1 MSKCQVGVYVTEED
15 LQHPVM
21 KTVLLKGNF
30 ITEKDIVNGRIVYNE
45 TLLTNVLKKC
55 FGFKNGIYEMEEISK
70 QTNRIGGDVVK
81 NKNRYVGIE
90 RQDKSWVESPM
101 ASQEVK
107 EIYKWGEPL

>member
-1 MSKCQVGVYVTEED
+1 MSKYQIGVYVTEDD

-21 KTVLLKGNF
+21 HKVLLKGNF
-30 ITEKDIVNGRIVYNE
+30 ISEKDIVNGRINYNE
-45 TLLTNVLKKC
+45 KLLTSVLKKC
-55 FGFKNGIYEMEEISK
+55 FGFKDGIYEMEEISR
-70 QTNRIGGDVVK
+70 QTNRIGGNIVK
-81 NKNRYVGIE
+81 NKIRYVGIE

>member
-1 MSKCQVGVYVTEED
+1 MSKYQVGVYVTEDD

-21 KTVLLKGNF
+21 HKVLLQGNF
-30 ITEKDIVNGRIVYNE
+30 ITEKDIVNGKIIYSE
-45 TLLTNVLKKC
+45 KLLTNVLEKC
-55 FGFKNGIYEMEEISK
+55 FGFKNGIYEMEEIKK
-70 QTNRIGGDVVK
+70 QTNRIDGATVK
-81 NKNRYVGIE
+81 NKNRYTGIE

>member
-21 KTVLLKGNF
+21 HTVLLKGNF
-30 ITEKDIVNGRIVYNE
+30 ITEKDIVNGKIIYNE
-45 TLLTNVLKKC
+45 KLLTDVLKKC
-55 FGFKNGIYEMEEISK
+55 FGFKNGIYEMEEIKK
-70 QTNRIGGDVVK
+70 QTNRIGGAIVK